1 MSRKIKAQK
10 RLREQAMNVALI
22 VSSQVPEVQWNAFR
36 LANLMLNEE
45 DEVTIFLNG
54 PAVDFRQADSAQY
67 PLNLLAKTFVLSEG
81 VLLA

>member
-1 MSRKIKAQK
+1 
-10 RLREQAMNVALI
+10 MNLALI
-22 VSSQVPEVQWNAFR
+22 VSSGLPEVQWNAFR

-54 PAVDFRQADSAQY
+54 PAVGFRQGDGAVF
-67 PLNLLAKTFVLSEG
+67 PLNTLAKTFVLSEG

>member
-1 MSRKIKAQK
+1 
-10 RLREQAMNVALI
+10 MNVAMI
-22 VSSQVPEVQWNAFR
+22 VSSAMPEVQWNALR

-54 PAVDFRQADSAQY
+54 PAVDFRPGDSPQY